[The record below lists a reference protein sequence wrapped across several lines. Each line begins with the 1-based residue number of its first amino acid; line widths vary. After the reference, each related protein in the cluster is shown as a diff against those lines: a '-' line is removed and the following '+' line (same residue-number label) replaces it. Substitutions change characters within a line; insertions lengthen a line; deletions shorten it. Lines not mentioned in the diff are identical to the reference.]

1 MSPFIIVTPVSDD
14 RQFDLPKTLAIN
26 AMHVVSIKPVI
37 GSRPAIAA
45 VPAVP
50 AVEGKQA
57 VAAAP
62 AEGDRAAVPEEP
74 AVEPIAAIPA
84 VEGRPAVTN
93 GEIGSLIETLHGSY
107 RVHEVIAD
115 FMKIGA

>member
-1 MSPFIIVTPVSDD
+1 MSPFILVTPVSDD
-14 RQFDLPKTLAIN
+14 KQFDLPKTLAIN

-37 GSRPAIAA
+37 GSRPAI
-45 VPAVP
+45 
-50 AVEGKQA
+50 
-57 VAAAP
+57 
-62 AEGDRAAVPEEP
+62 
-74 AVEPIAAIPA
+74 
-84 VEGRPAVTN
+84 